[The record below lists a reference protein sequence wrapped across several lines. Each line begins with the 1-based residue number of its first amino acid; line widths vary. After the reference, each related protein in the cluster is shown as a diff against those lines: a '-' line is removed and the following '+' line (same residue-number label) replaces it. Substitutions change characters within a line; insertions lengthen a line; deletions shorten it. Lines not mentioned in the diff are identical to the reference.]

1 MKKPFS
7 ERFISD
13 YFVGVFPT
21 EEINRMMD
29 ESNARS
35 LELLEKGDDVSWEI
49 FFEMKVMKKQQDL
62 YETIKECY
70 ARAAD

>member
-13 YFVGVFPT
+13 FFVGVFPK

-35 LELLEKGDDVSWEI
+35 LEVLEKYGDDVSWEI
-49 FFEMKVMKKQQDL
+49 YFLMKIMKKQQDL
-62 YETIKECY
+62 QEAIDE
-70 ARAAD
+70 RQRQS

>member
-13 YFVGVFPT
+13 YFVGVFT
-21 EEINRMMD
+21 QEEINRMMD

>member
-13 YFVGVFPT
+13 YFVGVFPK

>member
-13 YFVGVFPT
+13 FFVGVFPK

-35 LELLEKGDDVSWEI
+35 LEVLEKYGDDVSWEI
-49 FFEMKVMKKQQDL
+49 YFLMKIMKKQQDL
-62 YETIKECY
+62 QEEIKEMMI
-70 ARAAD
+70 